1 MIKSIRYL
9 VIGMA
14 LCMFTV
20 QGWAQQATAELVATI
35 KPMKLDGKLP
45 LEDGFRHVFIQGHT
59 LYLTNYWAGVQI
71 VNVQDPAAPQNLTF
85 IPLEN
90 ESYESAVGNNF
101 LFVANDESGVAVFNV
116 ADPQNPR
123 PVGMID
129 LPGKAIALEISF
141 PHLFV
146 ALGDNGFA
154 IVDVADPQNPNV
166 LALEINGSWI
176 EHVAVED
183 SKLYAAAKKDGV
195 LIYDISNPEE
205 PQQLGKYAT
214 GFQAMDINV
223 DDHTLY
229 VADGGGGL
237 LLLDVTNPRLPRV
250 IKRIKTKGFVL
261 NLAKSGNYVYLANR
275 LLGLLIVNV
284 ENPEAAFLAG
294 TYKTESTCYAA
305 VKQDEFVYV
314 ADDRE
319 GLILRHNTRPVLTD
333 IPDMTLK
340 EGEPFTLTI
349 EARDPDGDPLSYRA
363 FHLPEGA
370 TFDTVTHVFSWTPTY
385 EQSGVYPGVVFQ
397 VTERTQSRLSVAD
410 TVTFTVEHVNRLPD
424 LPAIADTTIDE
435 NTTLTIVIP
444 EGSDPDKEDQGRLTY
459 RAENLPQGA
468 TFDPTTRTFT
478 WTPTYEQSGVYVVDF
493 ILDDGA
499 GGVDR
504 EAVTITVRH
513 VDRPPVIAKIPDQTV
528 DEGQLLT
535 INVTG
540 EDPDKE
546 DQDKISF
553 KMENL
558 PEGATF
564 DPTTQTFSWTPNY
577 DQSGVYS
584 GIRAIMIAGKLSD
597 TTTFTITVNHVNRP
611 PVMAEVA
618 PQTVKETETLTFT
631 VSGSDPDKE
640 DAGKLTFYATNLPDG
655 ATFDAA
661 TQTFSWTPTYE
672 QAGTYTVTFGVKDP
686 AGLTDETQTTITVE
700 NVNRPP
706 VLAEVGTIQG
716 KENETITFT
725 LSASDP
731 DKEDAG
737 KLTFRAENMPDGAT
751 LDSKSGVFQWVPTY
765 EQAGTY
771 TPVFIVSDGD
781 LSDSSQA
788 TIVVENVNRP
798 PVIAEIGPQEVDENS
813 PLKFTVQA
821 SDPDKEDAGKLQL
834 SASALPEG
842 ATFDPA
848 TGQFQWTPTFEQAGE
863 YTVTFTVQ
871 DAEGATASQSVT
883 ITVHNVNRPPQLA
896 EIAPQTVK
904 ENEPLTVTFTATDPD
919 NEDAGKL
926 TFQATPMPEGAQLDA
941 ASGQFQ
947 WTPNFEQAGKYDLTV
962 TVRDP
967 GGATDSKPFTI
978 TVENVNRPPAI
989 SVKSEY
995 KVKEGEPLEFTVA
1008 GNDPDAGDKL
1018 TFSASGLPPGA
1029 TFDAASGV
1037 FRWTPGSN
1045 DQGSYT
1051 VEFAVKDAAG
1061 ASATATVTIVVEDV
1075 PQPEGENKPQ

>member
-1 MIKSIRYL
+1 
-9 VIGMA
+9 
-14 LCMFTV
+14 
-20 QGWAQQATAELVATI
+20 
-35 KPMKLDGKLP
+35 
-45 LEDGFRHVFIQGHT
+45 
-59 LYLTNYWAGVQI
+59 
-71 VNVQDPAAPQNLTF
+71 
-85 IPLEN
+85 
-90 ESYESAVGNNF
+90 
-101 LFVANDESGVAVFNV
+101 
-116 ADPQNPR
+116 
-123 PVGMID
+123 
-129 LPGKAIALEISF
+129 
-141 PHLFV
+141 
-146 ALGDNGFA
+146 
-154 IVDVADPQNPNV
+154 
-166 LALEINGSWI
+166 
-176 EHVAVED
+176 
-183 SKLYAAAKKDGV
+183 
-195 LIYDISNPEE
+195 
-205 PQQLGKYAT
+205 
-214 GFQAMDINV
+214 
-223 DDHTLY
+223 
-229 VADGGGGL
+229 
-237 LLLDVTNPRLPRV
+237 
-250 IKRIKTKGFVL
+250 
-261 NLAKSGNYVYLANR
+261 
-275 LLGLLIVNV
+275 
-284 ENPEAAFLAG
+284 
-294 TYKTESTCYAA
+294 
-305 VKQDEFVYV
+305 
-314 ADDRE
+314 
-319 GLILRHNTRPVLTD
+319 
-333 IPDMTLK
+333 
-340 EGEPFTLTI
+340 
-349 EARDPDGDPLSYRA
+349 
-363 FHLPEGA
+363 
-370 TFDTVTHVFSWTPTY
+370 
-385 EQSGVYPGVVFQ
+385 
-397 VTERTQSRLSVAD
+397 
-410 TVTFTVEHVNRLPD
+410 
-424 LPAIADTTIDE
+424 
-435 NTTLTIVIP
+435 
-444 EGSDPDKEDQGRLTY
+444 
-459 RAENLPQGA
+459 
-468 TFDPTTRTFT
+468 
-478 WTPTYEQSGVYVVDF
+478 
-493 ILDDGA
+493 
-499 GGVDR
+499 
-504 EAVTITVRH
+504 
-513 VDRPPVIAKIPDQTV
+513 
-528 DEGQLLT
+528 
-535 INVTG
+535 
-540 EDPDKE
+540 
-546 DQDKISF
+546 
-553 KMENL
+553 
-558 PEGATF
+558 
-564 DPTTQTFSWTPNY
+564 
-577 DQSGVYS
+577 
-584 GIRAIMIAGKLSD
+584 
-597 TTTFTITVNHVNRP
+597 
-611 PVMAEVA
+611 
-618 PQTVKETETLTFT
+618 
-631 VSGSDPDKE
+631 
-640 DAGKLTFYATNLPDG
+640 
-655 ATFDAA
+655 AA

-737 KLTFRAENMPDGAT
+737 KLTFRAENMPEGAT

-765 EQAGTY
+765 DQSGTY

-781 LSDSSQA
+781 LSDSSQV
-788 TIVVENVNRP
+788 TIMVENVNRP

-926 TFQATPMPEGAQLDA
+926 TFQASPMPEGAQLDA